1 MSYIRR
7 NDAYDVGKTLGYLFL
22 DFKRASIPKKITIV
36 AGIFSLC
43 GMFYL
48 VLSSVGGAG
57 VGGAG
62 VGGFGVESA
71 RVGGARVGGG
81 QMLRGN

>member
-57 VGGAG
+57 VGG
-62 VGGFGVESA
+62 FGVESA